1 MEQKEV
7 TLRHL
12 EDLCVRAERT
22 GRRFYSGFL
31 SPAEQE
37 NFRRLASSRDY
48 AYCFR
53 GGTEHAERRILCAGE
68 TDSSGE
74 TDAEEI
80 PISVLKISPVSEK
93 YGEEMSHRDYLGALM
108 NLGIDRSLTGDIL
121 VRGKEAWVFCL
132 SSAKEMLAGA
142 LNRRGQTE
150 VRVTETD
157 ADAPELQPRFV
168 PMEVNAASERLDAVT
183 AAFTGLSREKTSEL
197 FSSEKILVNSRV
209 ETRRD
214 VRLKEGDILTVRGFG
229 KAVYDGVARESRK
242 GRLFLSLRKYG

>member
-37 NFRRLASSRDY
+37 DFRRLASSRDY

-74 TDAEEI
+74 ADTEEI

-132 SSAKEMLAGA
+132 SSAKEMIAGA
-142 LNRRGQTE
+142 LNRVRTATVELRRAEIMQMSCKSAVKGGDRLSDGE
-150 VRVTETD
+150 VAALITQMLETG
-157 ADAPELQPRFV
+157 APPTCPHGRPV
-168 PMEVNAASERLDAVT
+168 MKS
-183 AAFTGLSREKTSEL
+183 LSRRELEKM
-197 FSSEKILVNSRV
+197 FKRIQ
-209 ETRRD
+209 
-214 VRLKEGDILTVRGFG
+214 
-229 KAVYDGVARESRK
+229 
-242 GRLFLSLRKYG
+242 